1 MKKDSIIEGLKSLI
15 EDRKSFLSDGDSDD
29 EIFLEDIKV
38 LKEAIKLILGVNVIN
53 FKLEDIG
60 CPFCTGENLI
70 FISSNDTH
78 AVYRCHNCNT
88 KIKVKMIKEITEIET
103 DITN

>member
-1 MKKDSIIEGLKSLI
+1 MKKIEVIEGLKCLI
-15 EDRKSFLSDGDSDD
+15 EDRKSFLSDDDD

-53 FKLEDIG
+53 FRFEDIG

-78 AVYRCHNCNT
+78 AAYRCHNCDT
-88 KIKVKMIKEITEIET
+88 KIKVRIIKEITEIET
-103 DITN
+103 KKSGN

>member
-1 MKKDSIIEGLKSLI
+1 MKKKAIIEGLKSLI
-15 EDRKSFLSDGDSDD
+15 EDRKSFLTDGDSDD
-29 EIFLEDIKV
+29 DIFLEDIKV
-38 LKEAIKLILGVNVIN
+38 LKEAIKLILGVNMIN

-70 FISSNDTH
+70 FISSNETH
-78 AVYRCHNCNT
+78 GTYRCHNCST
-88 KIKVKMIKEITEIET
+88 RIKVKMIKEITEIET

>member
-1 MKKDSIIEGLKSLI
+1 MKKEAIIEGLKSLI
-15 EDRKSFLSDGDSDD
+15 EDRKSFLTDGDD

-60 CPFCTGENLI
+60 CPFCVGENLI

-78 AVYRCHNCNT
+78 ANYRCHNCNT
-88 KIKVKMIKEITEIET
+88 RIKVKMIKEITEIET